1 MTEMTFY
8 TCQRVG
14 GYVWCSRSVVR
25 RKVANYFFRSK
36 HPTIPQLFWNT
47 LYSHTTTVHFY
58 VLEENIKN
66 LMDNLDFF
74 KWHDNQKV
82 DESKRVGQSQNKKS
96 FFSLTG
102 SFKKLELD

>member
-14 GYVWCSRSVVR
+14 GYVWYSAS
-25 RKVANYFFRSK
+25 KGGKLFF
-36 HPTIPQLFWNT
+36 PIQAPYDTTIIWNT
-47 LYSHTTTVHFY
+47 LYSHTTTAHFY